1 MGPFSGDAFQGL
13 LAITSTVL
21 MLLQAR
27 QAYTS
32 DELICHTDI
41 PVKSARQVEAAM
53 NRLKP
58 AYKEFTLP
66 IFGLHGNSDRVTS
79 MRGHKAFID
88 NASSVDKTFDVVPGG
103 YHELL
108 MGPQKQECFQKVSTW
123 ILTRTTSTPQIKT
136 PL

>member
-1 MGPFSGDAFQGL
+1 MVVQ
-13 LAITSTVL
+13 V
-21 MLLQAR
+21 R

-32 DELICHTDI
+32 DKLICHTNI
-41 PVKSARQVEAAM
+41 PVKTARQVEAAM
-53 NRLKP
+53 NRLKS

-66 IFGLHGNSDRVTS
+66 IFGLHGDTDRVTS

-88 NASSVDKTFDVVPGG
+88 NASSVDKTFHVVPGG

-108 MGPQKQECFQKVSTW
+108 MGPQRQECFQKISTW
-123 ILTRTTSTPQIKT
+123 ILARTTSSPQIKT